1 MSIRYDEKT
10 FQFTIRVNQQEYT
23 LPPNIHPQF
32 KMDTKG
38 YFISYSDGT
47 LQTIYV
53 TDEEYI
59 DIFDQYIE

>member
-1 MSIRYDEKT
+1 MSLRYDEKT
-10 FQFTIRVNQQEYT
+10 SCFTIRVNQEEYT

-32 KMDTKG
+32 KMDTEG
-38 YFISYSDGT
+38 YFISYSDVT
-47 LQTIYV
+47 LQIIRL